1 MTTLV
6 LNYSTSLLERFW
18 SGLKRTLQGVM
29 IGYMISR
36 QTQAN
41 YHVAQIL
48 INAGEYRQDEYYNL
62 VHQLNQKTIK
72 DISSMYDD

>member
-6 LNYSTSLLERFW
+6 LNYSTNLLERFS
-18 SGLKRTLQGVM
+18 SGLKKALQGVM

-41 YHVAQIL
+41 YHVAQML
-48 INAGEYRQDEYYNL
+48 IDAGEYRQDQYYNL
-62 VHQLNQKTIK
+62 VHELNQKTIK
-72 DISSMYDD
+72 AAYEKYND

>member
-41 YHVAQIL
+41 YHVAQML
-48 INAGEYRQDEYYNL
+48 INAGEYRQDEYYSL

>member
-41 YHVAQIL
+41 YHVAQML

>member
-6 LNYSTSLLERFW
+6 LNYSTSLLERFL

-41 YHVAQIL
+41 YHVAQML
-48 INAGEYRQDEYYNL
+48 INAGEYRQDEYYSL